1 MISTQDE
8 QEMVNRQKWLANECM
23 RLIAAEAGCALLAP
37 PNEHDAAGI
46 DLSVWAPRMPG
57 KGVRGIGIQLKSVRE
72 DSGNIYRAGEGWR
85 YRLETSAYDL
95 LRRTGSLP
103 VALVVIVF
111 PKGEEWLG
119 EERRRLMLMCERY
132 IINLKGQ
139 PSSDYKGRTPIT
151 IEPDHS
157 LNSMTLRQMVERAP
171 TL

>member
-1 MISTQDE
+1 MISDLDE
-8 QEMVNRQKWLANECM
+8 QGKTNRQKWLANECM
-23 RLIAAEAGCALLAP
+23 LLIAARAGCSIQVP
-37 PNEHDAAGI
+37 PNEHDHAGL
-46 DLSVWAPRMPG
+46 DLTVWAPKSAG
-57 KGVRGIGIQLKSVRE
+57 RGARCIGLQLKSVRE
-72 DSGNIYRAGEGWR
+72 DSGNLSRSGQGWV

-95 LRRTGSLP
+95 LRRTSSLP

-119 EERRRLMLMCERY
+119 EEPRRLMLMCERY

-157 LNSMTLRQMVERAP
+157 LNSTTLRQMVESAP